1 VNFKLRHKI
10 IQGKYINLC
19 LTFLSKKKN
28 LSKEESVIYFYQ
40 KVSSSEFSLY
50 THSLS
55 HGISNKVDVYCN
67 RLIKN
72 RQLFKAEHVLKNLQL
87 DPKLIFFQKSQEIED
102 PLMQEYLVEYLEKQI
117 ENYHT
122 TDEQILKQNWAIFG
136 CLKENMQLFEE
147 CMCENE
153 SEEVLSF
160 NNITFTKFYNQ
171 PESFKKNVALKCY
184 FKCKGEHC

>member
-1 VNFKLRHKI
+1 
-10 IQGKYINLC
+10 
-19 LTFLSKKKN
+19 
-28 LSKEESVIYFYQ
+28 
-40 KVSSSEFSLY
+40 
-50 THSLS
+50 
-55 HGISNKVDVYCN
+55 
-67 RLIKN
+67 LIKN

-122 TDEQILKQNWAIFG
+122 TDEQILKQNWAVFG
-136 CLKENMQLFEE
+136 CLKENSHLFEE
-147 CMCENE
+147 CMSENE
-153 SEEVLSF
+153 SEVVLSF
-160 NNITFTKFYNQ
+160 NNLTFTKFYNQ